1 MSIVDDF
8 TDLNRR
14 WKTLT
19 GQAKPKV
26 KWAIFFEHLN
36 AWLSITPTDTFEV
49 IYVDS
54 VRRPT
59 LYATQQEAQNIL
71 DGVRSRTGDLLSP
84 AYQVRKYQ

>member
-8 TDLNRR
+8 KDINRNWR
-14 WKTLT
+14 TLT
-19 GQAKPKV
+19 GQSPTR
-26 KWAIFFEHLN
+26 KWAIFFEHLD

-54 VRRPT
+54 ARRPT